1 MFKTRGGP
9 ENKQLNL
16 YHLSHMVSLLGP
28 PLVKF
33 LNQSETDTP
42 RQYFDKEGEYS
53 PIQNYTF
60 CRLQPMFSA
69 FSRKLDWCYRST
81 TGELRKIGGELRG

>member
-28 PLVKF
+28 PPVNF
-33 LNQSETDTP
+33 LNQNEMDMP
-42 RQYFDKEGEYS
+42 RQYFVKEGEYS
-53 PIQNYTF
+53 PIQNFTF
-60 CRLQPMFSA
+60 CRLQLMFSA
-69 FSRKLDWCYRST
+69 FSRKLDWSYQST
-81 TGELRKIGGELRG
+81 TGEL